1 MGIQF
6 ERVNFSYS
14 EGTIR
19 EHQALI
25 DINLT
30 IELGSFLTVIG
41 HTGSGKSTLIQHMNA
56 LLQPHS
62 GTVRILDKEIIG
74 GKKNTGVNQVRQRVG
89 LVFQF
94 PEYQLFEET
103 VEKDI
108 MFGPMNFG
116 VSKEE
121 AKQRAREAIKMVGLD
136 EEMLQRSPLNL
147 SGGQMRRVAIA
158 GILAMRPDVLV
169 LDEPTAGLDPQ
180 GQVEMMELFN
190 DLHQRYNKTI
200 ILITHNMH
208 HVLEYA
214 ERVIVMADS
223 QIVFDGSPLEL
234 FCSRDF
240 LETHHLGL
248 PALFKLAYAIEDR
261 LNIELDKRV
270 KTVDELVQ
278 EIERVL
284 SREGEAHV

>member
-200 ILITHNMH
+200 ILITHNMN

-234 FCSRDF
+234 FSNRNF
-240 LETHHLGL
+240 LETHHLDL
-248 PALFKLAYAIEDR
+248 PDLLKLAYAIEDR